1 MDYISNMNEL
11 KIGLLLDD
19 YNIPAWSYK
28 MIKNIIE
35 SDFAVIKL
43 VVLNANPINLQKNNI
58 SSKRHNYYGQIISG
72 LFREGLEALY
82 RNLIERHTFL
92 PDANKTVD
100 CNPLLNNFPT
110 IKVRTNRK
118 GKVDYFSHADILKI
132 KGCQIDIL
140 VKCGFGVLKGDIL
153 KAAKHGVWFCQHSD
167 IAINRGGP
175 PGFWESMQ
183 SWPETGSAL
192 IILTEDIDNYKVL
205 YKAYSCTEIFSVK
218 DNKSNYY
225 WKTLSFM
232 TRMMEELYTSGEKK
246 FFEKIEDN
254 NKHPM
259 FYSEKLYTKPSN
271 FELSKLILNKIK
283 EKTRYLYE
291 EKFYFNQWIL
301 MFHMNNTFSSSL
313 WRYQKIIP
321 PKDRFWADP
330 HIIYKNNKYYIFIEE
345 LVYSFKNG
353 HIAVI
358 VMDDDGSYT
367 PPQPIIRQKYHMSYP
382 FVFEHENTFYM
393 IPETSAN
400 KTIELWEATEFPF
413 KWEHKMNL
421 MENVEAYDTTLLYHK
436 DKWWLFANMVTYDGA
451 SDWDELFLFYAKELF
466 NNDWQPHLLNPI
478 VSDCKSSRPAG
489 KIFKKNGSLYR
500 LSQNCSRR
508 YGYGFN
514 ISEII
519 TIDKDHYAEKVVS
532 KVEPNWDKNII
543 GTHTF
548 NRANKLYMIDALYKR
563 RK

>member
-1 MDYISNMNEL
+1 MNEL

-35 SDFAVIKL
+35 SDYAVIEL
-43 VVLNANPINLQKNNI
+43 VVLNANPISLPNNI
-58 SSKRHNYYGQIISG
+58 SSKRHNHYGQIISG
-72 LFREGLEALY
+72 LIREGLEALY

-92 PDANKTVD
+92 PDAIKTVN
-100 CNPLLNNFPT
+100 CKPLLNNFPT
-110 IKVRTNRK
+110 INVMTDRK
-118 GKVDYFSHADILKI
+118 GSIDHFSDTDILKI
-132 KGCQIDIL
+132 KECQIDIL
-140 VKCGFGVLKGDIL
+140 VKCGFGVLKGGIL
-153 KAAKHGVWFCQHSD
+153 KAAKYGVWSFQHSD
-167 IAINRGGP
+167 IAINRGCP
-175 PGFWESMQ
+175 PGFWESME

-192 IILTEDIDNYKVL
+192 VILTEDIDNYKVL
-205 YKAYSCTEIFSVK
+205 YKSYFCTKMFSVK

-232 TRMMEELYTSGEKK
+232 TRMMAELYKTGEKK
-246 FFEKIEDN
+246 FFKKIEDN

-271 FELSKLILNKIK
+271 FELAKLTLNKIK

-301 MFHMNNTFSSSL
+301 MFHMNDPFSSSL
-313 WRYQKIIP
+313 WRYIKIIP

-330 HIIYKNNKYYIFIEE
+330 HIIYKDNKYFIFIEE
-345 LVYSFKNG
+345 CVYSLKNG

-358 VMDDDGSYT
+358 VMEDDGSYA
-367 PPQPIIRQKYHMSYP
+367 PPKLVIRQKYHMSYP

-413 KWEHKMNL
+413 KWAHKMNL
-421 MENVEAYDTTLLYHK
+421 MEGVEAFDTTLLYHK
-436 DKWWLFANMVTYDGA
+436 DKWWLFANMVANDGA
-451 SDWDELFLFYAKELF
+451 GSDWDELFLFHAKDLF
-466 NNDWQPHLLNPI
+466 SKNWQPHILNPI

-489 KIFKKNGSLYR
+489 KIFKKNGTLYR
-500 LSQNCSRR
+500 PSQNCSLR

-514 ISEII
+514 LSEIRE
-519 TIDKDHYAEKVVS
+519 IDKDHYAEKLVS
-532 KVEPNWDKNII
+532 RVEPNWDKNII

-548 NRANKLYMIDALYKR
+548 NRVNKLHVIDALYKR
-563 RK
+563 RKKT